1 MENQARDYG
10 QENFTLP
17 HDMVPL
23 PSQGAFYKNKKKALK
38 VGYLTAS
45 DENILMGGADDITA
59 TLLRSKIYEPDVRV
73 DDLLEGDIE
82 AILVFLRNTSFGPEI
97 DMSLTDPNTK
107 KQFIAKIVLD
117 SLPIVKGQ
125 EPSEDGTFTTKL
137 PKSGAT
143 VKLKPLT
150 YGEINEI
157 SKMVDSYPVGRIA
170 PRITWKLQRQIV
182 EIDGV
187 TDKVEIIKF
196 IEQMPIA
203 DSKYVR
209 TFMNENEPRLNMF
222 KEVTAPSGERL
233 AVNVGFGVEFFRP
246 FF

>member
-73 DDLLEGDIE
+73 EDLLEGDIE
-82 AILVFLRNTSFGPEI
+82 AILVFLRNTGFGPEVE
-97 DMSLTDPNTK
+97 LNLVDPQTK
-107 KQFIAKIVLD
+107 KPFKTTVVLD
-117 SLPIVKGQ
+117 QLSIVKGQ
-125 EPSEDGTFTTKL
+125 TPSDDGTFIVTL
-137 PKSGAT
+137 PKSEAT
-143 VKLKPLT
+143 VKLKPMT
-150 YGEINEI
+150 YGDINEI
-157 SKMVDSYPVGRIA
+157 QKMIDSYPQGRTA
-170 PRITWKLQRQIV
+170 PRVTWRLNKEIV
-182 EIDGV
+182 EVNGV
-187 TDKVEIIKF
+187 TDRAEIVKFVESMPIGDSKF
-196 IEQMPIA
+196 IRQ
-203 DSKYVR
+203 
-209 TFMNENEPRLNMF
+209 FMNQNEPRLDMTR
-222 KEVTAPSGERL
+222 EAIAPSGEKL
-233 AVNVGFGVEFFRP
+233 TVNVGFGVEFFRP

>member
-38 VGYLTAS
+38 IGYLTAS
-45 DENILMGGADDITA
+45 DENILMGGADDITS

-97 DMSLTDPNTK
+97 DMSLTDPTTK
-107 KQFIAKIVLD
+107 KQFSVKIVLD
-117 SLPIVKGQ
+117 SLPIINGQ

-157 SKMVDSYPVGRIA
+157 AKMADSYPVGRVA
-170 PRITWKLQRQIV
+170 PRVTWRLQKQIV

-196 IEQMPIA
+196 VEQMPIA
-203 DSKYVR
+203 DSKYIR